1 MYFLFFFQNV
11 GCLFYFFL
19 QNVGCDLM
27 VDSEQ
32 KVDKCGIC
40 GGDGSQ
46 CQANKVSFVWFEIA
60 LSHCSTPC
68 GGGYRMVRYVCQ
80 NNITKETVQDEL
92 CNVLEKPEPKM
103 APCNQQPCPAR
114 YVY

>member
-1 MYFLFFFQNV
+1 MLKL
-11 GCLFYFFL
+11 CPYFFL

-103 APCNQQPCPAR
+103 APCNQEPCPAR
-114 YVY
+114 

>member
-1 MYFLFFFQNV
+1 
-11 GCLFYFFL
+11 
-19 QNVGCDLM
+19 M